1 MREFEHY
8 KALYKLVEQYVKMRD
23 AENIYYEL
31 DDLDDSD
38 DGDNNHVA
46 SRPQRSTVR
55 RPVPSESRVVSYYVQ
70 EDENASQEEVVMIYN
85 PDDVVRV
92 GNSSRGTQDHVVSYY
107 ADAPGEK

>member
-1 MREFEHY
+1 MKEFEHY
-8 KALYKLVEQYVKMRD
+8 QALYKLVEQYVKMRD

-31 DDLDDSD
+31 DDMDDSD
-38 DGDNNHVA
+38 GGDNNHA
-46 SRPQRSTVR
+46 SSRPQRSTAR
-55 RPVPSESRVVSYYVQ
+55 RQVPSESRVVSYYVQ

>member
-1 MREFEHY
+1 MKEFEHY

-31 DDLDDSD
+31 DDLDESD
-38 DGDNNHVA
+38 DDNNPAA

-70 EDENASQEEVVMIYN
+70 EDENAPQEDVVMIYN
-85 PDDVVRV
+85 PD
-92 GNSSRGTQDHVVSYY
+92 NSSRGTQDHVVSYY